1 MNIYKREIVTLLI
14 AALAILTAVGF
25 FLNNLQKEKSTV
37 RTDLYTLITP
47 KSYALL
53 QINRPHAFAK
63 YILSQKTEYD
73 IFASNIPSVLLSI
86 IQETPELSSS
96 LLSFNQQG
104 VVLYTHADNR
114 LIRQIEKNTLE
125 KRFHTFTPQQQT
137 KKGITFHY
145 YPDTGN
151 RFFGYFQYNDIW
163 VASYSRKLLEEVAS
177 MLTIGTR
184 YLLPQQDSLRKV
196 LDLNVPL
203 NLLLQ
208 TDCFPL
214 SVQLN
219 DSISWKIPTGWL
231 AADLFMNEQHLCYY
245 SSLPF
250 YSTTDSLPFHIGDTL
265 AKHLNLYFPQF
276 KVTNQTT
283 TDKNQIYFT
292 GKLIPQ

>member
-63 YILSQKTEYD
+63 YTLSQKTEYD

-104 VVLYTHADNR
+104 VVLYTHAENR

-208 TDCFPL
+208 TDCLPL

-231 AADLFMNEQHLCYY
+231 STDLFMNEQHLCYS